1 MAKLGSIKPRLCGIA
16 PRFGASDRD
25 GKGRDQHRNT
35 VKPWRNWY
43 KLARWEKLRQQV
55 FARDAYTC
63 QRSGVL
69 CIGKHPAPNSP
80 VANHK
85 RRHNGDPA
93 LFWDIDNIETVSKEV
108 HDTIVQAEEAKDIK
122 GVWY

>member
-1 MAKLGSIKPRLCGIA
+1 MAKLGSIKPRLSGIA

-25 GKGRDQHRNT
+25 GKGRDQHRAKA
-35 VKPWRNWY
+35 KPWRNWY
-43 KLARWEKLRQQV
+43 KLARWEKLRQHV
-55 FARDAYTC
+55 FIRDAYTC